1 MIALD
6 GVTKSHRAN
15 GVVTAVLKGVTMRVE
30 RGELVAITGRA
41 GSGKSTLLSVIGLLD
56 LPDGGS
62 YRLDG
67 TDMSHA
73 DDEKRSSARSRK
85 IGFVFQHF
93 HLLERVSAL
102 RNVMLPL
109 LYADDDVR
117 DGEARAA
124 KLLDSVGLSDRAHH
138 LPGAMSGGERQRVAI
153 ARALVND
160 PALVLADEPTGNLDA
175 SSGGQ
180 VLDILSGLRD
190 AGRTVLIVTQD
201 PAVAARAERILH
213 VSDGRIT
220 A

>member
-1 MIALD
+1 
-6 GVTKSHRAN
+6 
-15 GVVTAVLKGVTMRVE
+15 MRVE
-30 RGELVAITGRA
+30 RGELVAITGRP
-41 GSGKSTLLSVIGLLD
+41 GSGKSTLLSVTGLLD

-73 DDEKRSSARSRK
+73 DDEKRSSARNRK

-117 DGEARAA
+117 DGGARAA
-124 KLLDSVGLSDRAHH
+124 KLLDAVGLSDRAHH
-138 LPGAMSGGERQRVAI
+138 LPAAMSGGEQQRVAI

-175 SSGGQ
+175 TSGGQ
-180 VLDILSGLRD
+180 VLDILGGLRA
-190 AGRTVLIVTQD
+190 AGRTVLIVTRD
-201 PAVAARAERILH
+201 PAVAERAQRVLH
-213 VSDGRIT
+213 LADGRIT
-220 A
+220 G